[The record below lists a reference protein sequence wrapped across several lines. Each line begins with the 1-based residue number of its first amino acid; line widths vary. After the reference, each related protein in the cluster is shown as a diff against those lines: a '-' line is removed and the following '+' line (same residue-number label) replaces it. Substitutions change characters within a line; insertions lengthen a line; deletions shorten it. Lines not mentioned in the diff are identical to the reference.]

1 MSATSRTAF
10 GAPRSGGRRRL
21 SVVLLVPAIVGGTSF
36 VLVSPSSAAKV
47 TVDRFP
53 ASVSVGAVKVT
64 VTRKPKRIVSISPT
78 ATEILFAVGAGK
90 QVIAVD
96 DQSNFPTTA
105 PKTKLSGFQ
114 PNVEAIAAYQPD
126 LVVMSQSDKV
136 TDALRAL
143 RVPVLVQTA
152 ASTLDDS
159 YTQMAQLGTLTGN
172 SGGASFAAARMKKQI
187 RGAIASAPK
196 VSLTYYHELDPTFF
210 TVTSKTFIGS
220 VYSLF
225 GLKNIADS
233 APGADTGYPQLSNE
247 FIVKANPAL
256 IFLADVKCCGQS
268 AAELG
273 KRAGWDKLSAVS
285 GKGVIAL
292 DDDVASRWGPR
303 VPEQVKAVADAIK
316 AAVASGAV
324 AA

>member
-1 MSATSRTAF
+1 MSA
-10 GAPRSGGRRRL
+10 APRSAVRAPRAFGRHR
-21 SVVLLVPAIVGGTSF
+21 VCVALLVPAILGGVG
-36 VLVSPSSAAKV
+36 LVSASPSSAAKV
-47 TVDRFP
+47 TADRFP
-53 ASVSVGAVKVT
+53 ASLSVGAVKVT
-64 VTRKPKRIVSISPT
+64 VARKPTRIVSISPT
-78 ATEILFAVGAGK
+78 ATEILFAIGAGK

-114 PNVEAIAAYQPD
+114 PNVEAIVAYKPD

-143 RVPVLVQTA
+143 KVPILVQTA
-152 ASTLDDS
+152 ASTLDDT
-159 YTQMAQLGTLTGN
+159 YMQMAQLGTLTGN

-187 RGAIASAPK
+187 RDAIASTPK

-210 TVTSKTFIGS
+210 TVTSKTFVGS
-220 VYSLF
+220 VYALF
-225 GLKNIADS
+225 GLKNIADA
-233 APGADTGYPQLSNE
+233 APGADSGYPQLSNE

-256 IFLADVKCCGQS
+256 IFLADVKCCAQS
-268 AAELG
+268 AAELS
-273 KRAGWDKLSAVS
+273 KRAGWDKLSAVRR
-285 GKGVIAL
+285 KGVIAL